1 MKQEIILV
9 NEKDEE
15 IGIGEKIK
23 VHKKGKLHRAFSI
36 FVFNFKGELLLQQR
50 AKEKYH
56 SGGLWS
62 NTCCSHPRP
71 NEILKDAIHRRLKE
85 EMGFDCELK
94 EVFNFIYQE
103 KLDNE
108 LIEHE
113 FLHVFIG
120 KFDGKV
126 VLNKNEAMD
135 YKWISV
141 DELKQDINKN
151 SERYT
156 CWFKIAFEKYLEI
169 HKKPKH
175 FYTRQIIKYHGKF

>member
-9 NEKDEE
+9 NEKDKE
-15 IGIGEKIK
+15 IGTEEKIK
-23 VHKKGKLHRAFSI
+23 VHKQGKLHRAFSI

-50 AKEKYH
+50 VKAKYH

-62 NTCCSHPRP
+62 NTCCSHPKP
-71 NEILKDAIHRRLKE
+71 NESLDKAVHRRLKE

-94 EVFNFIYQE
+94 EVFSFIYQE

-120 KFDGKV
+120 NFDDKII
-126 VLNKNEAMD
+126 LNKEEAMD
-135 YKWISV
+135 YKWVNIKNIKR
-141 DELKQDINKN
+141 DLKENPKK
-151 SERYT
+151 YT
-156 CWFKIAFEKYLEI
+156 CWFKIAFEKI
-169 HKKPKH
+169 
-175 FYTRQIIKYHGKF
+175 TTI